1 MEEIL
6 LGGSGPL
13 TLLEAAKRRNL
24 ISKKKNRQKSKSREN
39 LKSQSQDN
47 PVYSTGLSIL
57 PVEDHDK
64 VPAMVSRRK
73 TISSKSDK
81 SDQEPSNIGP
91 EFKRMRH
98 NDATLKFDA
107 KFKSDVTVLMPVLN
121 ISETIVVSAEKDK
134 SSLVRLRYNPSYDEI
149 ANLRTPPSSDNLR
162 TSPSVANLRRLASGV
177 SPRSP
182 PSVTNLRTPSSGLNQ
197 RSVLS
202 SAISIEQR
210 ANVHFQDNTEQ
221 QKVLIQIPSK
231 NNKRTD

>member
-6 LGGSGPL
+6 LGGSGPS

-24 ISKKKNRQKSKSREN
+24 ISKKKNRQKWKSRETM
-39 LKSQSQDN
+39 KSQIQDN
-47 PVYSTGLSIL
+47 TVKSTGLSIL
-57 PVEDHDK
+57 PVEDQDK

-91 EFKRMRH
+91 VLKRLRH

-107 KFKSDVTVLMPVLN
+107 KSRSDVAVRTPVLN

-134 SSLVRLRYNPSYDEI
+134 SSLVRLMYNPSYDEV

-162 TSPSVANLRRLASGV
+162 TSPSVANLRTPASGV
-177 SPRSP
+177 SLRSS
-182 PSVTNLRTPSSGLNQ
+182 PSATNLRTPSPGLNQ
-197 RSVLS
+197 SSVS
-202 SAISIEQR
+202 PSAISIDQR

-221 QKVLIQIPSK
+221 PQVLIQIPS
-231 NNKRTD
+231 